1 MPETIWRRGTAA
13 GAAATVLLMVAA
25 CGGTTRDDS
34 EEESASAVADEADP
48 NAEIPADLAFSYVPK
63 QINNPYMT
71 YANSG
76 GETAVEE
83 LDGEFEEVGPSE
95 ATADSQVSY
104 INTVSQQ
111 GADVMVLAAND
122 PEAVCPAVTEA
133 QQQGTIVV
141 AYDSDTNCRDLFINQ
156 SSTEMIAETQLELVS
171 EQIDGEG
178 EIAFLSATPNATNQN
193 AWIAE
198 MEELLDSEDAY
209 SDIEAVDTVYGND
222 DDQDSFEEMQ
232 GLMQSHPDLDGVVVP
247 TTVGM
252 AAAARYLS
260 DSEYQGEVALT
271 GLGLP
276 NQMSEYIEDGTVEE
290 FALWDPADMAY
301 LAGYAG
307 GALAAGQITGEEGQ
321 TFEAGDLGEYE
332 IAADG
337 EVVLGPP
344 TVFNEDNV
352 DDYDF

>member
-1 MPETIWRRGTAA
+1 MPETIWRRG
-13 GAAATVLLMVAA
+13 AAASAAAALLLLLAA
-25 CGGTTRDDS
+25 CGGTTRGDT
-34 EEESASAVADEADP
+34 EEESTSAVADEADP
-48 NAEIPADLAFSYVPK
+48 DAEIPADLAFSYVPK

-83 LDGEFEEVGPSE
+83 LDGAFEEVGPSE

-111 GADVMVLAAND
+111 GADVLVIAAND
-122 PEAVCPAVTEA
+122 PEAVCPAITEA
-133 QQQGTIVV
+133 QGQGTIVV

-156 SSTEMIAETQLELVS
+156 SSTEMIAETQIELMA

-178 EIAFLSATPNATNQN
+178 EVAILSATPNATNQN
-193 AWIAE
+193 AWIEE
-198 MEELLDSEDAY
+198 MEKLAESEEY
-209 SDIEAVDTVYGND
+209 SGLEIVDTVYGND

-232 GLMQSHPDLDGVVVP
+232 GLMQSHPDLDGVISP
-247 TTVGM
+247 TTVGI

-260 DSEYQGEVALT
+260 ESEYQGEVALT

-276 NQMSEYIEDGTVEE
+276 NQMREYINDGTVEE

-307 GALAAGQITGEEGQ
+307 GALSAGQITGEEGQ

-332 IAADG
+332 VEADG

-344 TVFNEDNV
+344 TVFNEDNI